1 MAVSAMLM
9 YSTSKRLASVITP
22 GRLPARLADPSA
34 RHSTFGCGVPEI
46 PHRLTTDVP
55 ARPGHRQ
62 RLVSRSTTQEHNNGT
77 GSSAD
82 HGLKSFECESMK
94 IIPPVPAGAA
104 ESSRLPRT
112 EVVPEQP
119 VTRTATA
126 ATASITTHARE
137 GVELLDTPQRM
148 VQSSIAAGSSKVM
161 YPRWQNA
168 INGILGGAFVSI
180 GFFFACCVAGG
191 APGLQPLFPG
201 LQKLLL
207 GLSFPFGLCMVV
219 LTGAELLT
227 SSFSTVG
234 AAWLPASH
242 AAPTVLK
249 EEVSSSAPVRTTMQR
264 PKGKERP
271 NSSFWRPGN
280 NGWRPGAPPAT
291 QQAKKKPMAA
301 VTKGIVCN
309 WLVSLAVFMAFA
321 AQDVAGKM
329 LAIWPPIT
337 AFVAMG
343 MDHCVANMWLLPL
356 GLLLGADYSL
366 GDMILHNILPVTI
379 GNFIGSQLCSAV
391 FNTRFKRTFWEAK
404 ES

>member
-234 AAWLPASH
+234 AAWLAGSLNGNHWRAASNLLLICVTNIVGCLIV
-242 AAPTVLK
+242 AGLAYGTGTLGAEPWRSYVVGLAEGK
-249 EEVSSSAPVRTTMQR
+249 VRLSWT
-264 PKGKERP
+264 
-271 NSSFWRPGN
+271 
-280 NGWRPGAPPAT
+280 
-291 QQAKKKPMAA
+291 AA

-321 AQDVAGKM
+321 AQDVAGKT

-343 MDHCVANMWLLPL
+343 MEHCVANVWLLPL
-356 GLLLGADYSL
+356 GLMLGANYSL
-366 GDMILHNILPVTI
+366 GDMILHNLLPVTI
-379 GNFIGSQLCSAV
+379 GNLIGSQLCSAV
-391 FNTRFKRTFWEAK
+391 FNTRFKRTFWAQ
-404 ES
+404 

>member
-1 MAVSAMLM
+1 MLIICAALLLHMLVSRKHAELLPPG
-9 YSTSKRLASVITP
+9 KQASVIV
-22 GRLPARLADPSA
+22 SA
-34 RHSTFGCGVPEI
+34 PVAGST
-46 PHRLTTDVP
+46 R
-55 ARPGHRQ
+55 A
-62 RLVSRSTTQEHNNGT
+62 
-77 GSSAD
+77 
-82 HGLKSFECESMK
+82 
-94 IIPPVPAGAA
+94 
-104 ESSRLPRT
+104 
-112 EVVPEQP
+112 
-119 VTRTATA
+119 
-126 ATASITTHARE
+126 
-137 GVELLDTPQRM
+137 GVELVDAPLKM
-148 VQSSIAAGSSKVM
+148 VQSSICAGHHKVM
-161 YPRWQNA
+161 YGWWQNA
-168 INGILGGAFVSI
+168 INGILGGAFISM

-191 APGLQPLFPG
+191 TPGLKADLAG
-201 LQKLLL
+201 IQKLLL
-207 GLSFPFGLCMVV
+207 GITFPFGLCMVV

-234 AAWLPASH
+234 AAWLAGSLHGNHWRAASNIVMIFVTNLVG
-242 AAPTVLK
+242 ALIMVGLAYGTGVLNTDPYRAYVLNLAEHK
-249 EEVSSSAPVRTTMQR
+249 VHQEWST
-264 PKGKERP
+264 
-271 NSSFWRPGN
+271 
-280 NGWRPGAPPAT
+280 
-291 QQAKKKPMAA
+291 A

-321 AQDVAGKM
+321 AQDVAGKT